1 MSFIIGHEWDGK
13 RKFWQMLEWSHTSFL
28 TADTRGTDCRCLQYR
43 GDRITERQFFSSW
56 FTSFSCILTT
66 PCVGY
71 HACKSIESVVFCLN
85 NIPQISPPP
94 LYRAFSLTWPVS
106 MQIYWNKRK
115 CLHKKRVQLPRD
127 WFGTPTWLPFHC
139 FGKPI
144 WPPWRHVKTLYYD
157 VIKLHLLWSSTKNQ

>member
-85 NIPQISPPP
+85 NIPQISPPCIERFHSRDQY
-94 LYRAFSLTWPVS
+94 LCKFIGTKESVC
-106 MQIYWNKRK
+106 IRK
-115 CLHKKRVQLPRD
+115 EFNSHRIGLGHQHGRRFIVLGNQYGRRD
-127 WFGTPTWLPFHC
+127 VMWKHS
-139 FGKPI
+139 I
-144 WPPWRHVKTLYYD
+144 MTL
-157 VIKLHLLWSSTKNQ
+157 